1 MRESSVKF
9 CPVPSEQQP
18 VNEYE
23 QLKDSWFFRWATLSN
38 IAYGRK
44 LIWAWFWGLLISGPI
59 TAASFVPREMP
70 VKFLLCAAGGAGLLV
85 MFIIL
90 RLYLGWSYIGDRLKK
105 EKIFYEESGWYDGQV
120 WEKPIEVLQRD
131 LLIFSYQV
139 IPILKRLRNTG
150 LGIAT
155 LMVVGT
161 LIWLIL

>member
-1 MRESSVKF
+1 MRKSSVKF

-23 QLKDSWFFRWATLSN
+23 QLKDSWFFRWATLNN

-44 LIWAWFWGLLISGPI
+44 LIWAWFWGCLISGPI
-59 TAASFVPREMP
+59 AAASFAPKEMP
-70 VKFLLCAAGGAGLLV
+70 VQFFLCAAGGAGLLV
-85 MFIIL
+85 MFIIV

-131 LLIFSYQV
+131 LLIFSYEV
-139 IPILKRLRNTG
+139 TPILKRLRNTG
-150 LGIAT
+150 LGMAA
-155 LMVVGT
+155 LMLVGT
-161 LIWLIL
+161 LIWLIV